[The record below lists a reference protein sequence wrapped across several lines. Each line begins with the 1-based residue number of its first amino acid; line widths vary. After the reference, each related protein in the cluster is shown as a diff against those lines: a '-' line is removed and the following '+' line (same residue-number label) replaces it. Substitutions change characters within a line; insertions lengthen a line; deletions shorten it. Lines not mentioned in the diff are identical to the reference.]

1 MRYTK
6 SQVHPACR
14 WYHPETVPSTPLLGI
29 ERMILRT
36 LIAAW
41 ITLVTCCASSS
52 TLLRHDRIPLAE
64 LRRLWVELSES
75 EGYFDSDNFISNEAG
90 YLSVLPSLERLQ
102 VRGGAYLGVGPDQNY
117 SYIAQ
122 IQPEIVILMDIRRQ
136 NALQHFYYKAL
147 LQLSRDR
154 REYLERLFGRP
165 LHSTAQRKEA
175 GSIFSLLKEVDAAP
189 INEAFAREKVLE
201 AQTLMRR
208 WDLRLSSD
216 DERTVQYLAQAF
228 VRAGPEMRFTSYG
241 RPPRS
246 HHPTYRTLL
255 TATDSLGKQA
265 NFLANSSRFRI
276 VKDLH
281 EKNRIIPVVGDLAG
295 KQAMRNVARE
305 IGRRGILL
313 ETLYVSNVEFYLFNT
328 GRWARYLQNL
338 RSLPMAPRAYVIR
351 TFADRH
357 GYHPAHIPGY
367 YMTTILQPMKSFL
380 DATRV
385 GKILTYGDLLSIDCI
400 FEETLPEA
408 KPR

>member
-1 MRYTK
+1 
-6 SQVHPACR
+6 
-14 WYHPETVPSTPLLGI
+14 
-29 ERMILRT
+29 MILRT

-41 ITLVTCCASSS
+41 IALVTFCASSS
-52 TLLRHDRIPLAE
+52 ILQKHDRIPLAE

-75 EGYFDSDNFISNEAG
+75 EGYFDSDNFISNEAT
-90 YLSVLPSLERLQ
+90 YLRVLPSLERLQ

-117 SYIAQ
+117 SYVAQ

-147 LQLSRDR
+147 MQLSRDR

-165 LHSTAQRKEA
+165 LHSPAQGNEA

-189 INEAFAREKVLE
+189 INEAFAREKVRE
-201 AQTLMRR
+201 AQALMRR
-208 WDLRLSSD
+208 WDLRLSSE

-228 VRAGPEMRFTSYG
+228 VRARPEMRFTSFG

-255 TATDSLGKQA
+255 TETDGRGKQA
-265 NFLANSSRFRI
+265 NFLANSSRFHI

-281 EKNRIIPVVGDLAG
+281 EKNRIIPVVGDLG
-295 KQAMRNVARE
+295 GERAMQNVARE

-313 ETLYVSNVEFYLFNT
+313 KTLYSSNVEFYLFNT
-328 GRWARYLQNL
+328 GRWTRYLKNL
-338 RSLPMAPRAYVIR
+338 RSLPMAPHAYVIR

-380 DATRV
+380 DATLAGR
-385 GKILTYGDLLSIDCI
+385 ILTYWDLLSIDHI
-400 FEETLPEA
+400 VEYPAPGA